1 MLTDALLAFVPI
13 GGNLS
18 LVGPAS
24 SVFLSNVVDQ
34 LGVGVGVA
42 PPSIIGNQST
52 FGQDG
57 GVGGLRP
64 ELNISIGTAV
74 VATASSTLKIA
85 FQGAPDPGAAG
96 NYTPA
101 AGAWVDIASQD
112 GITAAN
118 LTANAIPMRFPWLP
132 TMPPNLRPRFYR
144 LAFTISSL
152 GSFTAGTIASA
163 LVTTVRDDYAARYAQ
178 KNYSVQ

>member
-1 MLTDALLAFVPI
+1 MLIDALLSFVPI

-42 PPSIIGNQST
+42 PPSIIGNQSN

-96 NYTPA
+96 NWTPA
-101 AGAWVDIASQD
+101 AGDWKDIASQD

-144 LAFTISSL
+144 LAFSISSL
-152 GSFTAGTIASA
+152 GAFTAGTVASA